1 VSFDAPTPMSGVP
14 PVRAARRAGRARLIS
29 IVLTV
34 LLASGCRSLAAP
46 EPQQLEALRPRLGDL
61 LLVGFD
67 GTQGEGNAELGRLL
81 CETRAGGVLLFGRNV
96 VGDRQVGQLTR
107 WMTARALACA
117 RRPPFV
123 GADAEGGRVM
133 RLGAEA
139 GYAPTLSHREL
150 GDAGDLA
157 LSELE
162 ALRIGGRLREAGIT
176 WNMAPVVDVG
186 YNPANPVIVG
196 AGRSFG
202 GDPALVTAHAR
213 AYLAGM
219 RAAGLLTV
227 LKHFPGH
234 GSSFAD
240 SHLGFVDVTDTARPE
255 LELAPYRRLI
265 AEGLVDAIM
274 TAHVFNRRLDRRHPA
289 TLSRATITGLLRG
302 ELGWGGVV
310 VSDDLRMRA
319 IVRHYGLGEA
329 AVLALQAGV
338 DLLLIGDDRLPD
350 GRSAAQV
357 VLAAVHEA
365 LAQGH
370 LAPATVEAALARL
383 DALRARL
390 AP

>member
-1 VSFDAPTPMSGVP
+1 MSGVL
-14 PVRAARRAGRARLIS
+14 PVRAARRAGRARLIAV
-29 IVLTV
+29 VLAV
-34 LLASGCRSLAAP
+34 LLASGCRSLAPP
-46 EPQQLEALRPRLGDL
+46 EPRQLEALLPRLGDL

-107 WMTARALACA
+107 WVTARALACA

-123 GADAEGGRVM
+123 GVDAEGGRVM
-133 RLGAEA
+133 RLGGEA

-150 GDAGDLA
+150 GDTGDLA

-202 GDPALVTAHAR
+202 GDPARVTAHAR

-265 AEGLVDAIM
+265 AEGVVDAIM
-274 TAHVFNRRLDRRHPA
+274 TAHVFNRRLDRHHPA

-329 AVLALQAGV
+329 AVLALEAGV

-350 GRSAAQV
+350 GRSAAQI
-357 VLAAVHEA
+357 VLAAVGEA